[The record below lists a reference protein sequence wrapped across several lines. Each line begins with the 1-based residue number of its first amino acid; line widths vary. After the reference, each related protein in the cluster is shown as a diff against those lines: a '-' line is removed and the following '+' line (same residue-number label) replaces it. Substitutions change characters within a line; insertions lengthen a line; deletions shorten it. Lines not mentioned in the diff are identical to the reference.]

1 MRLLLETNRE
11 NRMNLNVVR
20 RPGCLSMSSVE
31 EPRSDDVNPNSTSV
45 VPSSA
50 IIRIW
55 KRRFKHMAGRR
66 HIEWHLRNRE
76 EIARVVAQLTLG
88 TREAVG
94 VGSPPTKL

>member
-1 MRLLLETNRE
+1 
-11 NRMNLNVVR
+11 
-20 RPGCLSMSSVE
+20 
-31 EPRSDDVNPNSTSV
+31 
-45 VPSSA
+45 
-50 IIRIW
+50 
-55 KRRFKHMAGRR
+55 MAGRR